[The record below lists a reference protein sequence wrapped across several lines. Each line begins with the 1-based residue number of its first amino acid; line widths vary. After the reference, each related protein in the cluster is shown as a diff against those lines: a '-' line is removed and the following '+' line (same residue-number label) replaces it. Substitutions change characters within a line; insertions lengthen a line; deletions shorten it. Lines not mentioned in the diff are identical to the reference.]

1 MLSEGLGQDR
11 LGNRIATGSRF
22 SGAKEKLF
30 AALDR
35 EESIRPHCFWV
46 RDPG

>member
-11 LGNRIATGSRF
+11 LGNRLATGSRF
-22 SGAKEKLF
+22 PGAKEKLF

-35 EESIRPHCFWV
+35 KENI
-46 RDPG
+46 